1 MCLRTIAV
9 YSESREKDSNNPS
22 PDTSELNEFFAGL
35 DLCKNKP
42 AVLSIIYSYSQSFV
56 PKSSHIRP
64 ITDLYDKAYLDMEYR
79 KLLEACSNII
89 LELSKKDF
97 KLIEEDTRSQ
107 AADSQFFHHQAWRIG
122 ASVSKQASH
131 KDPAQPS
138 TSLIKTICYP
148 SIIKFSTTATE
159 CGCKYES
166 LSLEANENIMKQNH
180 VNFKI

>member
-1 MCLRTIAV
+1 MNFL
-9 YSESREKDSNNPS
+9 
-22 PDTSELNEFFAGL
+22 L
-35 DLCKNKP
+35 DLIFVKNKP
-42 AVLSIIYSYSQSFV
+42 AVFSIIYSYSQSFA

-64 ITDLYDKAYLDMEYR
+64 ITDLYDKEYLDMEYR

-107 AADSQFFHHQAWRIG
+107 AAGSQLFHHQAWRIG

-138 TSLIKTICYP
+138 TSLK
-148 SIIKFSTTATE
+148 E
-159 CGCKYES
+159 CILTMRIGKVCF
-166 LSLEANENIMKQNH
+166 LG
-180 VNFKI
+180 